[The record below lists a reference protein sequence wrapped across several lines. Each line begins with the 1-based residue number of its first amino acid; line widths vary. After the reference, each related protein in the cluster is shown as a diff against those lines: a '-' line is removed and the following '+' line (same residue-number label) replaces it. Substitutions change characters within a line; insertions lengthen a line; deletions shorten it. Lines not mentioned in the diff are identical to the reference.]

1 MDYWD
6 TLYAGAPFDERA
18 EHHRR
23 VLRTLL
29 DDVGR
34 PDLDEDTVAE
44 ARRWAR
50 EEAARWWRE
59 EHRGFSPADI
69 LRLMLRR
76 LGVERPSDCEHVARA
91 VSRGEEALDRYP
103 PALLPGAAE
112 SVRALAAAGVRLAII
127 SDTGFT
133 SGAAQ
138 NRVLAKDG
146 LLGCFEATIYSDEVG
161 HSKPRPEMFRGA
173 LDALG
178 VPPGETLHVG
188 DLEETDVRGALAVG
202 MRAVRLDV
210 VLDRGPSEAE
220 LVVKDH
226 AELLEYLLG

>member
-1 MDYWD
+1 M
-6 TLYAGAPFDERA
+6 T
-18 EHHRR
+18 
-23 VLRTLL
+23 RTLL
-29 DDVGR
+29 EDVGR
-34 PDLDEDTVAE
+34 ADIDEDTLAA

-59 EHRGFSPADI
+59 EHRGFAPADI

-76 LGVERPSDCEHVARA
+76 LGVERPADCEHVARA
-91 VSRGEEALDRYP
+91 IARGEEALDRYP

-112 SVRALAAAGVRLAII
+112 TVRALAAAGTRLAII

-133 SGAAQ
+133 TGAAQ

-161 HSKPRPEMFRGA
+161 HAKPRPEMFHGA

-178 VPPGETLHVG
+178 VPPGEALHVG
-188 DLEETDVRGALAVG
+188 DLEETDVKGALAVG
-202 MRAVRLDV
+202 MRAVRLDAV
-210 VLDRGPSEAE
+210 QGRGPSAAE
-220 LVVKDH
+220 LVAADH
-226 AELLEYLLG
+226 DELLAYLLGR